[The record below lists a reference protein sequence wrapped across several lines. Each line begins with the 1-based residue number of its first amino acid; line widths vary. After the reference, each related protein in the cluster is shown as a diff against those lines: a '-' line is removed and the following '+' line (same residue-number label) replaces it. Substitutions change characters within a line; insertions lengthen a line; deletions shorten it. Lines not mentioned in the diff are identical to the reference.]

1 MNKWRL
7 VRSQFVRIFLPAC
20 LSCLALVHTA
30 SAIAQDQGTDQIL
43 IRNVQIFDGKEARL
57 SSATDV
63 LIVGNKIEQISI
75 TAARSADANT
85 EVIDGAGR
93 VLIPGL
99 IESHAHLTWAATP
112 LAELL
117 NSPPAYEQIV
127 ASVEAGNMLMRG
139 VTSVRDMGGPVF
151 GLKHAIDDGIVPGPR
166 IYPSGAFI
174 SQTSGHGDF
183 RQQNDLHS
191 QFGGQRFVM
200 ERKGHAYVVDGVP
213 LVQAA
218 VRENLRHGA
227 SQIKIM
233 VGGGYASPTD
243 PIESTQFSFDEI
255 KAAVDAAEDFGTYVA
270 VHVYTPRGTNR
281 AIDAGAKVIE
291 HGQLLDEKTLTRMA
305 KEGIWLSTQPF
316 TTCNEPQLDDVSNAK
331 LAVVC
336 QGTGFVYQAAKKF
349 PKLKVTYGTDIFND
363 PHNMENEIK
372 WMDRLSEWYSPGE
385 ILIMA
390 TGTAGEL
397 LKLSG
402 IRNPYPGD
410 LGVVEE
416 GALADLL
423 LVDGN
428 PLEDIKV
435 VGELKNLRVII
446 KDGQVYKNTL

>member
-1 MNKWRL
+1 MW
-7 VRSQFVRIFLPAC
+7 SPDISACLPV
-20 LSCLALVHTA
+20 LSCLGSHCVRYRRRIRRTN
-30 SAIAQDQGTDQIL
+30 QIL
-43 IRNVQIFDGKEARL
+43 IRNVQIFGGNEAKL

-63 LIVGNKIEQISI
+63 LIVGNKIKQIST
-75 TAARSADANT
+75 TAARSADANA
-85 EVIDGAGR
+85 EVVDGAGR
-93 VLIPGL
+93 SLMPGL
-99 IESHAHLTWAATP
+99 IEAHAHLIWKATP
-112 LAELL
+112 LAALL
-117 NSPPAYEQIV
+117 NSRAPYEQIV
-127 ASVEAGNMLMRG
+127 ASVEAGNLQMRG

-200 ERKGHAYVVDGVP
+200 ERKGHASVVDGVP

-243 PIESTQFSFDEI
+243 PIESTQNPFDEI

-270 VHVYTPRGTNR
+270 VHVYTPRGANR

-291 HGQLLDEKTLTRMA
+291 HGQLLDEKTLKRMA

-331 LAVVC
+331 LTVVC
-336 QGTGFVYQAAKKF
+336 QGTGFVYQTAKKF

-416 GALADLL
+416 GALTDLL

-446 KDGQVYKNTL
+446 KDGHVYKNTL